1 MASYLNKRL
10 SLGSPRNMWHVS
22 GRQPFGSP
30 RMKQYPQ
37 TSRPMCYRSIS
48 LNHHK
53 PTYGNYGG
61 RKKDLFKD
69 VPLTPAPKMNGKG
82 FSAGNT
88 NQFSLGDMSDE
99 EWACF
104 LSCFNSILEEALESR
119 SNQNVNFSRQRL
131 GDLLSVMILCH
142 IFSFKCF

>member
-1 MASYLNKRL
+1 
-10 SLGSPRNMWHVS
+10 
-22 GRQPFGSP
+22 
-30 RMKQYPQ
+30 MKD
-37 TSRPMCYRSIS
+37 M
-48 LNHHK
+48 
-53 PTYGNYGG
+53 
-61 RKKDLFKD
+61 FKD
-69 VPLTPAPKMNGKG
+69 VPLTPAPNLNGKG

-99 EWACF
+99 EWTCF
-104 LSCFNSILEEALESR
+104 LSCFNSLLEESLESR